1 MALEINDTRNL
12 MIKFKICVLAAA
24 WKHHHCIISRNAIMP
39 VVGGGG
45 VEIVDDCHVDDQ
57 KFSCAAPAK

>member
-1 MALEINDTRNL
+1 LHT
-12 MIKFKICVLAAA
+12 AA
-24 WKHHHCIISRNAIMP
+24 KLHLIVHIISRNAIMP